1 MNLKSG
7 TIVEKFMEFQDIILV
22 VQIFKLKDQ
31 TQKIKIPLTNS
42 YIKFNCLKP

>member
-31 TQKIKIPLTNS
+31 TQMIKIPLTNS